1 MSSAAQATTP
11 LERSIAAGWAAL
23 EDQRRTRLT
32 ALQTRPPA
40 RPSLAWPEPKPR
52 PLTTFSSSLRVS
64 PPPSGE
70 DVDDRKALV
79 AAVNDLRESID
90 ATGAGAGQQAERPLS
105 RTESPA
111 EMVIHAA
118 AAAQSALRDTLAD
131 EKAVRAQMRRD
142 EAELISLRSAFE
154 AGRDERERAV
164 ASLADAEEELMA
176 QDLHCAQMT
185 NELRM
190 VHEAAAAAA
199 VERAELR
206 RLLRQRM
213 EVLADRDEV
222 EASSRSST
230 PRAVQM
236 AASARQAVQRSR
248 EAAAE
253 RDAARAEAA
262 DLRKEY
268 ALLHRLASSQL
279 GDLAKEVVG
288 ATSRELKLREQ
299 LMEAGT
305 LLISTH
311 VALGTTNAKEAPK
324 LAEIEQRLV
333 QLAFE
338 PLPKAPNLEPL
349 PNETP
354 QVPHSATRAG
364 GGRRGLPLST
374 APEAVALAEEEEAA
388 VAAFAGISPTAP
400 AREGESG
407 NEMSFLRSIDA
418 NLTGRAYVDER
429 AAAALATH
437 ETLVASGTSMLRSYP
452 GALGTPIG
460 SGAVSGPGSYA
471 RSETERVRRAS
482 AREER
487 QKKRV
492 AQEAAATAV
501 AAMGEEMAAA
511 RDEIA
516 AERRR
521 MEESIESV
529 RAAAKAEV
537 TTTLQDEIAVMRDD
551 AARQMAELTEMRT
564 HLTDATATSAR
575 LSEELIKERTQV
587 EGVVAERAAEAA
599 RLAAEAEAARSEA
612 AGGSELVQPRAEL
625 DLELD
630 LVTAKLEAV
639 TAELIEARGAAERA
653 YADGLAARS
662 PAKSQ
667 AAAGKQSASSS
678 IAASPTRPFSSAPTS
693 ASPAKNPPSTSPAA
707 KAALSGAPSPRYPA
721 SILPPGSPASP
732 SRAVAAAAAAV
743 AALGPGASPAGD
755 DYLSAYYAT
764 SAPEASAEQVEAA
777 VEAAAA
783 DDVASVLAVLEASRA
798 LEDEDA
804 ELSERLAG
812 AMFDGTRAAR
822 QLSKA
827 SDDLRAAHSSASAE
841 FNLAKASDGASA
853 LVAERRAAELSS
865 ALGEAERAADE
876 AKAEAAITVA
886 GLEAKVAALQDE
898 LSKQFER
905 AEKAEAAAPG
915 AGPPKATSE
924 GSRELDTESRDS
936 DELDAARARV
946 GTLTRQVASLN
957 DELAEAVSDVK
968 AARERGDDL
977 ERLSAAGS
985 KREERLRNEMATLER
1000 RLEAAEAEVAHVT
1013 VKLKEALSPPL
1024 TEAEVP
1030 VPAVAHA
1037 TVTLKSAHSATR
1049 LEINELRQ
1057 LKDAPAL
1064 PLSVPQPHPTPVAA
1078 PALTSTKGGA
1088 PSRVTLTPVAAT
1100 PVAATPVAATPVARL
1115 AARPALLPTA
1125 SSSAASGGGDS
1136 DLESLEELVDEV
1148 VNLDE
1153 LPITQPPPLPPESA
1167 AAAVAPAPSVPPISA
1182 VLATESPSDKM
1193 PSPHRREDDYY
1204 MERAREIKAKKDAA
1218 AAEASAASFRE
1229 GGGFGVGDD
1238 DALSI
1243 GSMSDD
1249 GELELPGF

>member
-52 PLTTFSSSLRVS
+52 PLTTFPSSLRVS

-279 GDLAKEVVG
+279 GDLAKELVG
-288 ATSRELKLREQ
+288 ATSREIKLREQ
-299 LMEAGT
+299 VMEAGT

-354 QVPHSATRAG
+354 PVPHSATRAG

-374 APEAVALAEEEEAA
+374 APEAVALAEEEAAA

-407 NEMSFLRSIDA
+407 NEMSFLRSVDA

-501 AAMGEEMAAA
+501 AAAKEEMAAA
-511 RDEIA
+511 QEEIA

-521 MEESIESV
+521 MEKSIESV

-575 LSEELIKERTQV
+575 LSEELTKSRTQV

-612 AGGSELVQPRAEL
+612 AGGAELVQPRA
-625 DLELD
+625 ELD

-721 SILPPGSPASP
+721 SIPPPGSPASP

-827 SDDLRAAHSSASAE
+827 SEDLRAAHSSASAE

-905 AEKAEAAAPG
+905 TEKAEAAVAG
-915 AGPPKATSE
+915 AGLPKATSE

-946 GTLTRQVASLN
+946 GTLMRQVASLN
-957 DELAEAVSDVK
+957 DELAEAVSDLK

-977 ERLSAAGS
+977 ERLGAAGS

-1024 TEAEVP
+1024 TGAEVP
-1030 VPAVAHA
+1030 VPAVAHT

-1049 LEINELRQ
+1049 LELNELRQ

-1182 VLATESPSDKM
+1182 VLATESPSDKL

-1229 GGGFGVGDD
+1229 GGGFSVGDD